1 MAVFFSAQ
9 LDFIF
14 FFYGLAFILL
24 GSVCFAIARGSRQG
38 PPWLVLGSFAFLHG
52 AGEWLDLLALIVGDT
67 PAFAITRT
75 ALMTVSFMVLLEFA
89 RLDAVRLGLKIP
101 GRWIYAP
108 LLLVIALGAFVGGL
122 NGANAVARYAF
133 GLTGATAT
141 SVVLAFYIKGASL
154 AEERWIIS
162 AVLGLALYAVAA
174 GAIVPATSF
183 WPGDVINYSGFVHL
197 TGMPIQ
203 FVRGVLACWI
213 AFAIWG
219 FWGQRLMLD
228 VASPRYSKFMQKQF
242 VWTIVAMSTILV
254 FGWVLTEYLGGIYKQ
269 NVQEQALGDLDLIA
283 SRLAGETATVDGMV
297 KALAGERSVRSLLVG
312 DDKRDDA
319 RVNSV
324 LSLDTE
330 VSGARD
336 GYILDRSGTVLASYK
351 RAEGAHLGAGNYGA
365 SPYFQKSMAGEAGYH
380 FAVDAEGKERDYYV
394 SYPVRGEDAEVVGVA
409 VLKKSLDVF
418 EADLRRFDRSF
429 FLIDPHGIVVV
440 TNRPNMLFR
449 SLWPLSAGMPPA
461 LSRQF
466 GMLNNTPMLA
476 REIVDSSWVMI
487 DGARDYV
494 QRRYINHSDWS
505 LVTLTA
511 PPGLF
516 ASRVWG
522 IFITL
527 QMATLS
533 LVYLVGRER
542 WVRDNVQLQKQL
554 ELEELARNLD
564 FTAATDPLTGLFNRR
579 KLNRE
584 LAMEMLRSQRYKTP
598 LSLVMYDLDHFKKV
612 NDTHGHQIGD
622 NVLIELSRIVAAHI
636 RNTDVLARWGGEE
649 FVILT
654 PGCTGDMA
662 CQLAENLRNA
672 IRMLAIDNVEAITCS
687 FGVAQF
693 EDSDTPETFI
703 ARADEALYRAKINGR
718 NRIDL
723 APRPAVVKP
732 ELEPAT

>member
-24 GSVCFAIARGSRQG
+24 GSVCLAIASGGRQG

-67 PAFAITRT
+67 PAFSVSRT
-75 ALMTVSFMVLLEFA
+75 ALMAVSFMVLLEFA
-89 RLDAVRLGLKIP
+89 RLEAVRLGLKAL
-101 GRWIYAP
+101 GRWIYVP
-108 LLLVIALGAFVGGL
+108 LLLLVILGAFVGGL
-122 NGANAVARYAF
+122 NGANAFARYAF

-141 SVVLAFYIKGASL
+141 SVVLAFYIKGASP
-154 AEERWIIS
+154 AEERWIFF
-162 AVLGLALYAVAA
+162 AVLGFALYAAAA
-174 GAIVPATSF
+174 GVIVPATSF
-183 WPGDVINYSGFVHL
+183 WPGDVINYNGFVHL

-219 FWGQRLMLD
+219 FWGQRLMFD
-228 VASPRYSKFMQKQF
+228 VASLRYSKFMQKQF
-242 VWTIVAMSTILV
+242 VWTIVAMSTVLV

-312 DDKRDDA
+312 DDKRDDV

-336 GYILDRSGTVLASYK
+336 GYILDQSGTVVASYK
-351 RAEGAHLGAGNYGA
+351 RAEGARLGAENYGA

-418 EADLRRFDRSF
+418 ETDLRRFDRSF
-429 FLIDPHGIVVV
+429 FLIDPYGIVVV
-440 TNRPNMLFR
+440 TNRSNMLFR
-449 SLWPLSAGMPPA
+449 TLWPLSAGVPPA

-476 REIVDSSWVMI
+476 QEIVGSSWVMV

-494 QRRYINHSDWS
+494 QRRNINHSDWS
-505 LVTLTA
+505 LVTLTV
-511 PPGLF
+511 PKGIF
-516 ASRVWG
+516 ASRGLG
-522 IFITL
+522 IIITL
-527 QMATLS
+527 QMATLA
-533 LVYLVGRER
+533 LIYLVGRER
-542 WVRDNVQLQKQL
+542 RIHDNVQRQNRS
-554 ELEELARNLD
+554 ELEDLARNLD
-564 FTAATDPLTGLFNRR
+564 YRAGTDPLTGLFNRR
-579 KLNRE
+579 KFDQE
-584 LAMEMLRSQRYKTP
+584 LAIEILRAQRYKTP
-598 LSLVMYDLDHFKKV
+598 LSLILYDIDYFKRI
-612 NDTHGHQIGD
+612 NDTHGHQVGD
-622 NVLIELSRIVAAHI
+622 KVLIDLSRFVSARI
-636 RNTDVLARWGGEE
+636 RQNDVLARWGGEE
-649 FVILT
+649 FVILV
-654 PGCTGDMA
+654 PESSAKMA
-662 CQLAENLRNA
+662 RELAENLC
-672 IRMLAIDNVEAITCS
+672 EAVQALIFDESITVTCS
-687 FGVAQF
+687 FGVAEF
-693 EDSDTPETFI
+693 EIGDTTETLV
-703 ARADEALYRAKINGR
+703 ARADAAMYRAKINGR
-718 NRIDL
+718 NRVEL
-723 APRPAVVKP
+723 APRPAVVKS
-732 ELEPAT
+732 ELEPAP

>member
-1 MAVFFSAQ
+1 MAVFFSTQ

-24 GSVCFAIARGSRQG
+24 GSVCLAIASGSRQG

-67 PAFAITRT
+67 PAFAVTRT

-89 RLDAVRLGLKIP
+89 RLEAVRLGLKAL
-101 GRWIYAP
+101 GRWIYVP
-108 LLLVIALGAFVGGL
+108 LLLLVILGAFVGGL
-122 NGANAVARYAF
+122 NGANAFARYAF
-133 GLTGATAT
+133 GLTGAMAT
-141 SVVLAFYIKGASL
+141 SVVLAFYIRGASP
-154 AEERWIIS
+154 AEERWIFS
-162 AVLGLALYAVAA
+162 AVLGFALYAVAA
-174 GAIVPATSF
+174 GAIVPATPF
-183 WPGDVINYSGFVHL
+183 WPGDVINYNSFVHL

-203 FVRGVLACWI
+203 FVRGVLACWV

-242 VWTIVAMSTILV
+242 VWTIVAMSTVLV

-283 SRLAGETATVDGMV
+283 SHLAGETATVDGMV
-297 KALAGERSVRSLLVG
+297 KALAGDRSVRSLLG
-312 DDKRDDA
+312 DDDKRDDV

-330 VSGARD
+330 ASGARD
-336 GYILDRSGTVLASYK
+336 GYILDRSGTVVASYK

-365 SPYFQKSMAGEAGYH
+365 SSYFQKSMAGEAGYH

-418 EADLRRFDRSF
+418 ETDLRRFDRSF

-449 SLWPLSAGMPPA
+449 TLWPLSAGVPPT

-476 REIVDSSWVMI
+476 QEIVGSSWVMV

-494 QRRYINHSDWS
+494 QRRNINHSDWS

-511 PPGLF
+511 PRGFF
-516 ASRVWG
+516 ASRGLG
-522 IFITL
+522 IIITL
-527 QMATLS
+527 QMATLA
-533 LVYLVGRER
+533 LIYLVGRER
-542 WVRDNVQLQKQL
+542 RIHDNVQRQNWS
-554 ELEELARNLD
+554 ELEDLARNLD
-564 FTAATDPLTGLFNRR
+564 YRAGTDPLTGLFNRR
-579 KLNRE
+579 KFDE
-584 LAMEMLRSQRYKTP
+584 KLAIEILRAQRYKTP
-598 LSLVMYDLDHFKKV
+598 LSLILYDIDYFKLI
-612 NDTHGHQIGD
+612 NDTHGHQVGD
-622 NVLIELSRIVAAHI
+622 KVLIDLSRLVAARI
-636 RNTDVLARWGGEE
+636 RQNDVLARWGGEE
-649 FVILT
+649 FVILV
-654 PGCTGDMA
+654 PESSAKMA
-662 CQLAENLRNA
+662 RELAENLR
-672 IRMLAIDNVEAITCS
+672 EAVQALIFDYSITVTCS
-687 FGVAQF
+687 FGVAEF
-693 EDSDTPETFI
+693 EIGDTVETLV
-703 ARADEALYRAKINGR
+703 ARADAAMYRAKMNGR
-718 NRIDL
+718 NRVEL
-723 APRPAVVKP
+723 APRPAVVKS
-732 ELEPAT
+732 ELEPAP

>member
-24 GSVCFAIARGSRQG
+24 GSVCLAIASGSRQG

-67 PAFAITRT
+67 PAFAVTRT

-89 RLDAVRLGLKIP
+89 RLDVVRLGLKIP

-108 LLLVIALGAFVGGL
+108 LLLLVVLGAFVGGL
-122 NGANAVARYAF
+122 NGANAFARYAF

-141 SVVLAFYIKGASL
+141 SVVLAFYIKGASP
-154 AEERWIIS
+154 AEERWIIF

-183 WPGDVINYSGFVHL
+183 WPGDVINYNGFVYL

-242 VWTIVAMSTILV
+242 VWTIVAMSTVLV

-312 DDKRDDA
+312 DDKRDDV

-336 GYILDRSGTVLASYK
+336 GYILDRSGTVVASYK
-351 RAEGAHLGAGNYGA
+351 RAEEAHLGAGNYGA

-418 EADLRRFDRSF
+418 ETDLRRFDRSF
-429 FLIDPHGIVVV
+429 FLIDPRGIVVV

-449 SLWPLSAGMPPA
+449 TLWPLSAGMPPA

-476 REIVDSSWVMI
+476 REIVGSSWVMV

-494 QRRYINHSDWS
+494 QRRNINHSDWS

-511 PPGLF
+511 PKGIF
-516 ASRVWG
+516 ASRGLG
-522 IFITL
+522 IIITL
-527 QMATLS
+527 QMATLA

-542 WVRDNVQLQKQL
+542 RIHDNVQRQNRL
-554 ELEELARNLD
+554 ELEDMARNLD
-564 FTAATDPLTGLFNRR
+564 YRAATDPLTGLFNRR
-579 KLNRE
+579 KFNQE
-584 LAMEMLRSQRYKTP
+584 LAIEILRTQRYKTP
-598 LSLVMYDLDHFKKV
+598 LSLVLYDIDYFKRI
-612 NDTHGHQIGD
+612 NDAHGHQVGD
-622 NVLIELSRIVAAHI
+622 KVLIDLSRLVSARI
-636 RNTDVLARWGGEE
+636 RQNDVLARWGGEE
-649 FVILT
+649 FVILV
-654 PGCTGDMA
+654 PGSSAQMA
-662 CQLAENLRNA
+662 RGLAENLR
-672 IRMLAIDNVEAITCS
+672 EAVQALIFDESIIVTCS
-687 FGVAQF
+687 FGVAEF
-693 EDSDTPETFI
+693 EIGDTTETLV
-703 ARADEALYRAKINGR
+703 ARADAAMYRAKINGR
-718 NRIDL
+718 NRVEL